1 MSMQNAIGSDTLV
14 IVESLHLVRSIE
26 IRYRS
31 MSLSEDFSSRAKS
44 TPELDLETTLNDLS
58 TLYGLKNIT
67 YFSASIPYANDDEHI
82 LITTYSTTWVE
93 HYFSLK
99 YQDVDPVLHAGSR
112 SLLPVDWGHLSTTG
126 ETSRNFFGEAKEY
139 GIGETGLTIPVRGML
154 GEEAMISL
162 NSDLRARDWELFC
175 REMISDFT
183 YFAHL
188 LHDSVT
194 RSRIHQH
201 ETDHPQLTK
210 REAQVLRWAA
220 RGKTAWETGIILGLT
235 EKTVSFYLGNACAKL
250 KVATKTQ
257 AVAFAV
263 KERLI
268 LI

>member
-1 MSMQNAIGSDTLV
+1 
-14 IVESLHLVRSIE
+14 
-26 IRYRS
+26 
-31 MSLSEDFSSRAKS
+31 MSLSEDFSSRVKS
-44 TPELDLETTLNDLS
+44 TPELDLETTFNDLC

-67 YFSASIPYANDDEHI
+67 YFSTSIPYTNGDEHT
-82 LITTYSTTWVE
+82 LITTYSQTWVK
-93 HYFSLK
+93 HYLNFK
-99 YQDVDPVLHAGSR
+99 YQEIDPVLHAGSR
-112 SLLPVDWGHLSTTG
+112 SLLPVDWGHLSTTD
-126 ETSRNFFGEAKEY
+126 ETSRSFFGEAKEY
-139 GIGETGLTIPVRGML
+139 GIGETGQTIPVRGML
-154 GEEAMISL
+154 GDEAMISL

-175 REMISDFT
+175 REMISDFI
-183 YFAHL
+183 YFAKL
-188 LHDSVT
+188 IHDSVA
-194 RSRIHQH
+194 RPRIYQH
-201 ETDHPQLTK
+201 ETGRPQLTK